1 MSRPGSPRPR
11 PNLPTSRPRRSGFA
25 GGSRLVGQG
34 GASGRSIRRDDGQ
47 GAQEHN
53 PEQEQ
58 TQGPDKPFAIQAPG
72 HREKSPVP
80 RKSERHAPLELAGSR
95 RHLPVAGSRPSEGAR
110 LTATVPL
117 QVTTSAV
124 MPSRSRTRH
133 RSPTVCRWGSCPG
146 RPRRSDCRRS
156 RRCRMWSGCP
166 TALSTVIAISP

>member
-11 PNLPTSRPRRSGFA
+11 PNISTSRPRRFRVRLWQPA
-25 GGSRLVGQG
+25 GW
-34 GASGRSIRRDDGQ
+34 AGRSVGPVDTPRRWPGRSR
-47 GAQEHN
+47 AQPRAGTN
-53 PEQEQ
+53 SGPRQ
-58 TQGPDKPFAIQAPG
+58 TVCDQAPG

-80 RKSERHAPLELAGSR
+80 RKSERHAPLERAGSR
-95 RHLPVAGSRPSEGAR
+95 RRLPVAGSRPSEDAR

-124 MPSRSRTRH
+124 MPARSRTRH

-166 TALSTVIAISP
+166 TH